1 MKDNRGKCN
10 IEDKE
15 RDEVRVMV
23 PDLST
28 EEDDPSAKV
37 IDGDEAG
44 DKGVENKLALHVYE
58 RWHQSQ

>member
-1 MKDNRGKCN
+1 
-10 IEDKE
+10 
-15 RDEVRVMV
+15 MV